1 MTRNLVL
8 CFAAGMAI
16 AAVFLG
22 IALAGQG
29 RGAVRLAAERPGC
42 RTVIG
47 IALGAGRA
55 GPAFA
60 ADHSRCRL
68 VA

>member
-1 MTRNLVL
+1 M
-8 CFAAGMAI
+8 
-16 AAVFLG
+16 
-22 IALAGQG
+22 
-29 RGAVRLAAERPGC
+29 RLAAERPGC

-47 IALGAGRA
+47 IALGAGRP